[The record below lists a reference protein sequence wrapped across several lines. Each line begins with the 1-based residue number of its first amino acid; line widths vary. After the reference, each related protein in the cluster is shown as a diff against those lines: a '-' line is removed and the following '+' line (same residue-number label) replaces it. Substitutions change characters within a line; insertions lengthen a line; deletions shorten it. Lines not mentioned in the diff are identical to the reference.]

1 MYVDTCILAKLFAPE
16 ADSEA
21 YATRTTGSVLV
32 SSEIAHAEVFSA
44 LLRKERMGEISLE
57 QRSLGW
63 LRFERQIQ
71 QKSIYLAPVDGSI
84 VRHAREIMLE
94 VHPHVAL
101 RTLDAMHLATYF
113 AVLSGPLLTNDRR
126 MLDAAKMLQIALA

>member
-1 MYVDTCILAKLFAPE
+1 MYLDTCILAKLFAPE
-16 ADSEA
+16 PDSDV
-21 YATRTTGSVLV
+21 YAARATGSVLV

-63 LRFERQIQ
+63 LRFERQVR
-71 QKSIYLAPVDGSI
+71 QKSIYLAPVDGAI

-126 MLDAAKMLQIALA
+126 MRDAAKLLQIALA